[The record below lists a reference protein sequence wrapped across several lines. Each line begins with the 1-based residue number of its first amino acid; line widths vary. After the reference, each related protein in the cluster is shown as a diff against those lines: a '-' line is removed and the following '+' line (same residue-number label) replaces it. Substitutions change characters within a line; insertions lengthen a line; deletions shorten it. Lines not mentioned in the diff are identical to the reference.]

1 VSALEKN
8 FVERL
13 FSLPVSGGSTI
24 KVYYS
29 GFFTFFR
36 MRPALYLL

>member
-8 FVERL
+8 FVERR
-13 FSLPVSGGSTI
+13 FSLPVSDGTTI

-29 GFFTFFR
+29 DFFTFFG